1 MIVTQQTDWTM
12 SCADGR
18 TDSTI
23 HKQHTI
29 SVMTHTASAGMS
41 NYVPL
46 ETLLDF
52 LKETKDDSLRHSLI
66 VEENRARIAGE
77 FLAAASMELTNLAMP
92 ISSVK
97 VIGILISRL
106 VTILAEFAPD
116 TNNRVDNPIDMMS
129 RGMNKILQLLTSDI
143 VCVEPRNPANI
154 CHNELSDHSLG
165 LLTCRSNGCVLITNC
180 AHLLERHAEVCSRP
194 WSNTP
199 YRQFSIHLDNALPFL
214 SDAER
219 EICGTSLELFRKN
232 LQGFTPAP
240 DLMNRVYGGMPMVI
254 NVSTE
259 PDVITIELDEN
270 NPHGNLDANIPMPVS
285 HLGSANP
292 VSSEQEEEYE
302 DSATEDSEE
311 GSQRVVVTRE
321 SLILQHQ
328 AESLRISAYTV
339 QDPFAFEGPLKEE
352 YLRHRSNLRMVITD
366 QENNHEFS
374 ETCQWCRNEVVQK
387 FGRDEK
393 RDHKHQP
400 IMVQCEKK
408 CPTSTMHLE
417 CLLEYSSHAINAFK
431 TGNTDKALNCL
442 RCCAPGASLN
452 AAIPL
457 MTKKEYSMMLL
468 YVDPIIRC
476 LFCRQPRKPAKH
488 LLECAKSTIRRQTI
502 LSMDIK
508 KFAHSLKKFLGVYD
522 ERSTEFLQLPH
533 RHRSEFVKTMRP
545 VVAKSRI
552 QVGLKESKYSLTIL
566 GLLHLV
572 KAHAH
577 AATMLL
583 DSNIRSCWDREFGIL
598 IRKMSDWADIFD
610 HSDCKLGSC
619 LTTLTNDVFKFV
631 ASVHEAILL
640 FLPQNHDSP
649 ITKCIREQ
657 RSLRSDPTCNVCELT
672 FESHEVANKHFQEED
687 DRTSVT
693 PWLQPFDQILYRHL
707 KGHGRRSL
715 LRIARFCEV
724 DRNALR
730 MILNTIRIHLM
741 TLEIRSNQL

>member
-1 MIVTQQTDWTM
+1 MHYAGDRAI
-12 SCADGR
+12 
-18 TDSTI
+18 STI
-23 HKQHTI
+23 HKQYFN
-29 SVMTHTASAGMS
+29 SVTTHTASLGMS
-41 NYVPL
+41 NHVPL

-52 LKETKDDSLRHSLI
+52 LRESKDDSLRHSLI
-66 VEENRARIAGE
+66 VEENRVQIAGE
-77 FLAAASMELTNLAMP
+77 FLAAASMELTNLALP

-106 VTILAEFAPD
+106 VTILAEFTPNI
-116 TNNRVDNPIDMMS
+116 TNRDNDPINMMHK
-129 RGMNKILQLLTSDI
+129 GMNKILQLLTSDT
-143 VCVEPRNPANI
+143 VCVEPRNSASI
-154 CHNELSDHSLG
+154 CQNELSDHSLG
-165 LLTCRSNGCVLITNC
+165 LLTCKSNECVLITNC
-180 AHLLERHAEVCSRP
+180 AHLLERHAETCRRP

-199 YRQFSIHLDNALPFL
+199 FRQFSIHLNNAFPLL
-214 SDAER
+214 SDAEKV
-219 EICGTSLELFRKN
+219 ICGTSLELFRKN
-232 LQGFTPAP
+232 LQGFTTSAE
-240 DLMNRVYGGMPMVI
+240 LMNRVYGGRPMVI

-259 PDVITIELDEN
+259 PDVITIESDEN
-270 NPHGNLDANIPMPVS
+270 NLHGEHEVHFDNSGPL
-285 HLGSANP
+285 
-292 VSSEQEEEYE
+292 SSEREDDHEEPAS
-302 DSATEDSEE
+302 DDSEE
-311 GSQRVVVTRE
+311 EPQRVVITRE
-321 SLILQHQ
+321 SLILKHQ

-339 QDPFAFEGPLKEE
+339 QDPFVFEGPLKEE
-352 YLRHRSNLRMVITD
+352 YMRHRSNLRMVITD
-366 QENNHEFS
+366 QDNNHEFS
-374 ETCQWCRNEVVQK
+374 EICQWCTSPVIQK

-408 CPTSTMHLE
+408 CTTYTMHLE
-417 CLLEYSSHAINAFK
+417 CILEYSSHAINAFK
-431 TGNTDKALNCL
+431 MGNTDKTLNCL
-442 RCCAPGASLN
+442 RCCEQGAGLN
-452 AAIPL
+452 TAIPL

-476 LFCRQPRKPAKH
+476 LFCRQARKPAKH

-502 LSMDIK
+502 LTMDIR

-522 ERSTEFLQLPH
+522 ERSTEFLQLP
-533 RHRSEFVKTMRP
+533 RRQRSEFVKTMRP
-545 VVAKSRI
+545 IVAKSRV
-552 QVGLKESKYSLTIL
+552 QVGLKESKCSLTVL
-566 GLLHLV
+566 GLIHLV
-572 KAHAH
+572 KGHAH

-583 DSNIRSCWDREFGIL
+583 DSNIRALRWDQEFAIL
-598 IRKMSDWADIFD
+598 IRKMNDWAEIFD

-657 RSLRSDPTCNVCELT
+657 RNLRSDPTCNVCELT
-672 FESHEVANKHFQEED
+672 FEDHEAANKHFQEED
-687 DRTSVT
+687 DRTNIT

-730 MILNTIRIHLM
+730 MILNTIRTHLT
-741 TLEIRSNQL
+741 TLEIRSIH